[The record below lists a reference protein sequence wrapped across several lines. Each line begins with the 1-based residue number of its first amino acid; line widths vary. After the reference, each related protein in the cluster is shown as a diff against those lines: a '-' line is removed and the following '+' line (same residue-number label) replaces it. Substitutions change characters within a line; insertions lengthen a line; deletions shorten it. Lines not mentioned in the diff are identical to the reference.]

1 MSSVGLVL
9 GGGGITGA
17 AYHFGTLLAIQMA
30 TGWDPDD
37 AEVIIGTSSGSFAGA
52 MVRGH
57 ALSLDTLVG
66 PSGSVDE
73 AAEWLRSRLYQRA
86 TPGGMLRWV
95 RRGLLPGITRP
106 NLNLVLGSP
115 ALYKTA
121 GIEEWVTGTL
131 GRLGETWP
139 DKPTVIIGFDLDTR
153 ERVAFGTEAAPEVP
167 LCQAVAA
174 SSAVPFVYEPVRID
188 GRWYVDGGVAS
199 GTNADL
205 LLAHPEP
212 LDLIIVVAP
221 MAASE
226 SRPGSRFYEDLF
238 DRAGRTALAGELDL
252 IRSTWPD
259 ADLLVLRP
267 DDRVLEE
274 SRPNPM
280 SVEAAIP
287 SFLVT
292 LRSMRDELA
301 HSSTWD
307 LLEKH
312 LVTER
317 ARS

>member
-1 MSSVGLVL
+1 MVL

-17 AYHFGTLLAIQMA
+17 AYHFGTLLAVQMA

-52 MVRGH
+52 MVRGD
-57 ALSLDTLVG
+57 ALSLDTLIG

-86 TPGGMLRWV
+86 TPGGMLRWI

-115 ALYKTA
+115 ALYKTD
-121 GIEEWVTGTL
+121 GIQEWVTGSV
-131 GRLGETWP
+131 GPMGEAWP
-139 DKPTVIIGFDLDTR
+139 DKPTVIVGFDLDKR
-153 ERVAFGTEAAPEVP
+153 ERTAFGTEAAPPVL
-167 LCQAVAA
+167 LCEAVAA

-205 LLAHPEP
+205 VLANPKP
-212 LDLIIVVAP
+212 LDLILIVAP
-221 MAASE
+221 MAASD
-226 SRPGSRFYEDLF
+226 SRPGSRFYEDMF
-238 DRAGRTALAGELDL
+238 DRAGRTALAVELDL

-259 ADLLVLRP
+259 TDLLVLRP

-301 HSSTWD
+301 HSSTWE

-317 ARS
+317 KAS